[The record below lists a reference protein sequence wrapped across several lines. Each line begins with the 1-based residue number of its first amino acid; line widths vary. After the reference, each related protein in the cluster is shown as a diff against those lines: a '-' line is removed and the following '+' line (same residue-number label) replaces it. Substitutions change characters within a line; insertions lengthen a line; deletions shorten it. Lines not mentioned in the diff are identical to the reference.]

1 VLTNLSKARSA
12 EEKTKR
18 FQIVLEL
25 GTAAFLLTRRPSLL
39 QKRVVPEW
47 VESAGQLKKGQ
58 VDIYSPQPLE
68 ETMRPLKKSAA
79 SKDRNKPSQIKPPN
93 ASDFTWPKTGV
104 KLLQN
109 GHY

>member
-1 VLTNLSKARSA
+1 MLTNLSKARSA

-47 VESAGQLKKGQ
+47 VESVGQLKKGQ

-79 SKDRNKPSQIKPPN
+79 SKDRNN
-93 ASDFTWPKTGV
+93 
-104 KLLQN
+104 
-109 GHY
+109 